1 MEKLLGSIYYNVQ
14 DPGAYGGVDRL
25 LRRARELGH
34 KDITREEVKQYL
46 ADQHTYSLHK
56 PARRHYKRNATV
68 VGGIDSQWQADLCD
82 MQQLAKYNDKMHY
95 ILTVID
101 ILSKFAWA
109 VAVKDKS
116 SKTVTAA
123 FASVLESA
131 KPRVPKKLQTD
142 KGKEF
147 FNKDFAALMRARDI
161 HLFASESDQKAAVV
175 ERFNRTLK
183 TRIWTFFSAKR
194 TSRWVDDLPGF
205 LEAYNHSYHRSIGMA
220 PADVTEE
227 DENRI
232 WGRLYGK
239 ECTVQ
244 GRKGGDNSGVPEVGG
259 KVRLNK
265 FKGIFE
271 KGYLPN
277 WTAEDFQVTKT
288 VGGRKRPLYKLK
300 DNTGEDISGTFYP
313 EEVQK
318 IKENKYFIEKIIKRR
333 KLKDGTKQLLVKW
346 ENWPEKFNSWIN
358 EGEIQNGANG

>member
-1 MEKLLGSIYYNVQ
+1 M
-14 DPGAYGGVDRL
+14 
-25 LRRARELGH
+25 
-34 KDITREEVKQYL
+34 
-46 ADQHTYSLHK
+46 
-56 PARRHYKRNATV
+56 
-68 VGGIDSQWQADLCD
+68 
-82 MQQLAKYNDKMHY
+82 
-95 ILTVID
+95 
-101 ILSKFAWA
+101 
-109 VAVKDKS
+109 
-116 SKTVTAA
+116 TAA
-123 FASVLESA
+123 FAAVLESA

-147 FNKDFAALMRARDI
+147 FNKDFAVLMRSRDI

-183 TRIWTFFSAKR
+183 TRIWTFFTAKR

-205 LEAYNHSYHRSIGMA
+205 LEAYNHSFHRSIGMA
-220 PADVTEE
+220 PVDVTEE
-227 DENRI
+227 NENRV

-239 ECTVQ
+239 EQQSTSDRAVEP
-244 GRKGGDNSGVPEVGG
+244 DEESATPEVGG

-277 WTAEDFQVTKT
+277 WTTEDFQVAKA

-318 IKENKYFIEKIIKRR
+318 IKQNKYFIEKIIKRR
-333 KLKDGTKQLLVKW
+333 TLKDGTRQILVKW
-346 ENWPEKFNSWIN
+346 ENWPAKFNSWIN
-358 EGEIQNGANG
+358 EKDIKDGAQG